1 MIGFYD
7 YTVLATYA
15 ATALGVTGMFQAVE
29 GRHLTAVFC
38 LLAAGLLDC
47 FDGRIARTKKDRSH
61 QQQSFGIQ
69 IDSLNDVLCFGA
81 LPSVAGYCAWSRW
94 SDAPT
99 PVWYG
104 AALCVFTLAG
114 LIRLAYFNVTEE
126 ERQQTEGGGRKY
138 YLGLPITASALV
150 FPLFYLLGLRLHL
163 SAIGHPLLGD
173 WLYGT
178 EDRTLIPRPAL
189 HSHRLELT
197 HPVTRRRLT
206 VTAPLP
212 EDMARLLPEDMNK
225 S

>member
-126 ERQQTEGGGRKY
+126 ERQQT
-138 YLGLPITASALV
+138 
-150 FPLFYLLGLRLHL
+150 
-163 SAIGHPLLGD
+163 
-173 WLYGT
+173 
-178 EDRTLIPRPAL
+178 
-189 HSHRLELT
+189 
-197 HPVTRRRLT
+197 
-206 VTAPLP
+206 
-212 EDMARLLPEDMNK
+212 
-225 S
+225 

>member
-150 FPLFYLLGLRLHL
+150 LLLPGGPYILAAGMLLLAALYVTPLRIPKPGLAAICLL
-163 SAIGHPLLGD
+163 SAVG
-173 WLYGT
+173 
-178 EDRTLIPRPAL
+178 A
-189 HSHRLELT
+189 LELAGLILAALG
-197 HPVTRRRLT
+197 RL
-206 VTAPLP
+206 
-212 EDMARLLPEDMNK
+212 
-225 S
+225 

>member
-1 MIGFYD
+1 MISFYD

-29 GRHLTAVFC
+29 GRPLTAVFC

-47 FDGRIARTKKDRSH
+47 FDGRIARTKKDRSRR
-61 QQQSFGIQ
+61 QQSFGIQ

-94 SDAPT
+94 SDAPA

-126 ERQQTEGGGRKY
+126 ERQQTEGGGRKC

-150 FPLFYLLGLRLHL
+150 FPLFYLLGLLLPGGPYILAAGMLLLAALYVTPLRIPKPGLAAICLL
-163 SAIGHPLLGD
+163 SAVG
-173 WLYGT
+173 
-178 EDRTLIPRPAL
+178 A
-189 HSHRLELT
+189 LELAGLILAALG
-197 HPVTRRRLT
+197 RL
-206 VTAPLP
+206 
-212 EDMARLLPEDMNK
+212 
-225 S
+225 

>member
-114 LIRLAYFNVTEE
+114 LIRL
-126 ERQQTEGGGRKY
+126 EGGGRKY

-150 FPLFYLLGLRLHL
+150 FPLFYLLGLLLPGGPYILAAGMLLLAALYVTPLCIPKPGLAAICLL
-163 SAIGHPLLGD
+163 SAVG
-173 WLYGT
+173 
-178 EDRTLIPRPAL
+178 A
-189 HSHRLELT
+189 LELAGLILAALG
-197 HPVTRRRLT
+197 RL
-206 VTAPLP
+206 
-212 EDMARLLPEDMNK
+212 
-225 S
+225 

>member
-150 FPLFYLLGLRLHL
+150 FPLFYLLGL
-163 SAIGHPLLGD
+163 
-173 WLYGT
+173 
-178 EDRTLIPRPAL
+178 
-189 HSHRLELT
+189 
-197 HPVTRRRLT
+197 
-206 VTAPLP
+206 
-212 EDMARLLPEDMNK
+212 LLPGGPYPGGRNAAAGGAVCDPAAH
-225 S
+225 SQARPCRHLPSFGGGSSGAGGADPGRFGAAVTGRSPVHI

>member
-47 FDGRIARTKKDRSH
+47 FDGRIPPTKTPP

-104 AALCVFTLAG
+104 GGAVRVHPGGTDPAGVFQRHRGGAPADGGRRAEILSGPAHHSQCPGLSAVLPAGLLLPGGPYILAAGMLLLAALYVTPLCIPKPGLAAICLLSAVGALELAG
-114 LIRLAYFNVTEE
+114 ADPGRSGAAVT
-126 ERQQTEGGGRKY
+126 GR
-138 YLGLPITASALV
+138 S
-150 FPLFYLLGLRLHL
+150 
-163 SAIGHPLLGD
+163 
-173 WLYGT
+173 
-178 EDRTLIPRPAL
+178 
-189 HSHRLELT
+189 
-197 HPVTRRRLT
+197 PVHI
-206 VTAPLP
+206 
-212 EDMARLLPEDMNK
+212 
-225 S
+225 

>member
-47 FDGRIARTKKDRSH
+47 FDGRIARTKKDRSRR
-61 QQQSFGIQ
+61 QQSFGIQ
-69 IDSLNDVLCFGA
+69 IDSLNDVLCFGS

-94 SDAPT
+94 SDAPA
-99 PVWYG
+99 P
-104 AALCVFTLAG
+104 VFTLAG

-138 YLGLPITASALV
+138 YLGLPITASALA
-150 FPLFYLLGLRLHL
+150 FPLFYLLGLLLPGGPYILAAGMLLLAALYVTPLHIPKPGLAAICLL
-163 SAIGHPLLGD
+163 SAVG
-173 WLYGT
+173 
-178 EDRTLIPRPAL
+178 A
-189 HSHRLELT
+189 LELAGLILAALG
-197 HPVTRRRLT
+197 RL
-206 VTAPLP
+206 
-212 EDMARLLPEDMNK
+212 
-225 S
+225 

>member
-126 ERQQTEGGGRKY
+126 ERQQTGPAAARRAVYPGGRNAAAGGAVCDPAVHSQARPCRHLPSFGGGGSGAGGADPGRS
-138 YLGLPITASALV
+138 GAAVTGRS
-150 FPLFYLLGLRLHL
+150 
-163 SAIGHPLLGD
+163 
-173 WLYGT
+173 
-178 EDRTLIPRPAL
+178 
-189 HSHRLELT
+189 
-197 HPVTRRRLT
+197 PVHI
-206 VTAPLP
+206 
-212 EDMARLLPEDMNK
+212 
-225 S
+225 